1 MLKQHDT
8 KTNLLNLFSE
18 NNLERWR
25 QICPSIQSINI
36 PDKGF
41 LYRQGHP
48 CSHVLLV
55 NKGIVKLSYL
65 TEQGNEWTVALLMRG
80 DIIGHIQT
88 DSEEKVMEETAQ
100 AVGEVTIF
108 RFEHHDFKELI
119 FQQPD
124 LSWQILETQCIR
136 RQQAE
141 RKLLNILAQ
150 PIKNRIIAML
160 KELAEMFGIR
170 CTHGYSLEIHLTQ
183 QELADLVGASRPV
196 VSTILNDLRSCGI
209 LDYTRELICVN
220 DVLFSNPGIQR

>member
-1 MLKQHDT
+1 MLKHDT
-8 KTNLLNLFSE
+8 NSNLLNLFSK

-41 LYRQGHP
+41 LYRQGYP
-48 CSHVLLV
+48 CPQVFLI

-80 DIIGHIQT
+80 DIGGRLQT
-88 DSEEKVMEETAQ
+88 DPAEKAMEETAQ
-100 AVGEVTIF
+100 AVGEVTLF
-108 RFEHHDFKELI
+108 RLEYHDFKELI
-119 FQQPD
+119 SRQPD
-124 LSWQILETQCIR
+124 LFWQVLETQSIR

-150 PIKNRIIAML
+150 PVENRIVAML

-196 VSTILNDLRSCGI
+196 VSTILNDLRSRGI